1 MIDARRR
8 PYGTVARR
16 DARRQRTQSIP
27 VDAGGSGL
35 PDRSAVGML
44 LRTITVT
51 DAELITECDDGNRVF
66 RRATAQPVR
75 TVKAHRPHKA
85 DLTEPTTTPAT
96 R

>member
-1 MIDARRR
+1 
-8 PYGTVARR
+8 
-16 DARRQRTQSIP
+16 
-27 VDAGGSGL
+27 
-35 PDRSAVGML
+35 ML